1 MKNGFSVFNRGQNLQ
16 KSLINPDRIKQ
27 FLKGEAPA
35 DKTGLPKLPSALKL
49 DFMDDKNLG
58 EDMQWKLMLEYFKGN
73 PAALLDALP
82 SPTGSEEDKKAL
94 GDFKTGLTPQK
105 AMTTKFGS
113 KF

>member
-1 MKNGFSVFNRGQNLQ
+1 
-16 KSLINPDRIKQ
+16 
-27 FLKGEAPA
+27 
-35 DKTGLPKLPSALKL
+35 
-49 DFMDDKNLG
+49 MDDKNLG
-58 EDMQWKLMLEYFKGN
+58 EDVQWKLMLEYFKGN

-105 AMTTKFGS
+105 AMNTKFGS